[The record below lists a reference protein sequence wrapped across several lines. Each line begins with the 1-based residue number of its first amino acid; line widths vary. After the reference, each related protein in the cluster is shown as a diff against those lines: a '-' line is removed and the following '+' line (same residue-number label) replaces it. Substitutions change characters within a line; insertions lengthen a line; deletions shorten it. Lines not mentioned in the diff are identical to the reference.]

1 MKLLLPAFLMLGLL
15 PLRAQQPPAATP
27 PFPNFPGFPTNFN
40 QHLNGFMGLRA
51 EAPFRAVVEK
61 KTVTPQGFTITLKS
75 ATMSRTFSQSGS
87 SGDVL
92 KVIEHLKEGK
102 EYDFPKVFDDVLGKQ
117 SASASSSPTLSWPN
131 LPKASDYSVALLDL
145 PTAAPFRARVVSK
158 KVSAD
163 LVAVELR
170 TTDGRTFTS
179 QQGGQPSMPEALRI
193 AGMLKEGELYEFPHD
208 VRPPEPGKKGEAAI
222 PSMEM
227 KILEG
232 FIGEWEMPMQTDPTR
247 KLITTYLWKKDGRG
261 IWKEI
266 RAEPNETKRV
276 ENASLITYDP
286 ARKCYVE
293 AVVRPGVIPR
303 EIELRWDPATRTLN
317 LQNTSDIPEP
327 GTVQTGT
334 RRLVSEDRLEWSFR
348 SLTPEGRPVNENSGS
363 YTRVRR

>member
-1 MKLLLPAFLMLGLL
+1 MKLLLPAFLLLGLL
-15 PLRAQQPPAATP
+15 PLQAQQPPAATP
-27 PFPNFPGFPTNFN
+27 PFQNFPGFPSNFN
-40 QHLNGFMGLRA
+40 QQMNGFMGLRS
-51 EAPFRAVVEK
+51 EAPFRALVEK
-61 KTVTPQGFTITLKS
+61 KTVTPLSFTITLKS
-75 ATMSRTFSQSGS
+75 STMSRTFTQSGS

-117 SASASSSPTLSWPN
+117 SANAASSPTLPWSN
-131 LPKASDYSVALLDL
+131 LPKAPDYSVALLDL
-145 PTAAPFRARVVSK
+145 PTTAPFRARVVSK
-158 KVSAD
+158 KVSKD

-179 QQGGQPSMPEALRI
+179 QETGQLSNQEALRI
-193 AGMLKEGELYEFPHD
+193 AGLLKEGELYEFPHD
-208 VRPPEPGKKGEAAI
+208 VRSTETAKKSEAAG
-222 PSMEM
+222 PSAEL
-227 KILEG
+227 KSLEG
-232 FIGEWEMPMQTDPTR
+232 FIGEWEMPMQTDPSR
-247 KLITTYLWKKDGRG
+247 KLITSYLWKKDGRG

-303 EIELRWDPATRTLN
+303 ETELRWDPATRTLN
-317 LQNTSDIPEP
+317 LQNTLDIPEP

-363 YTRVRR
+363 YTRVRH